1 MTLGIFQFKP
11 IKMKTMTKSIL
22 GIALML
28 AAFAASAQEVRTL
41 LKGEV
46 FNVTFQKLALMKAT
60 EDFDHG
66 ERTLITVK
74 EGKFEHELTADVLE
88 VYVLFFE
95 EQLAQGGIHTFYFV
109 PDSDSIHF
117 KLYLFDEYEKTE
129 ISGSKATD
137 EITFFHKEMQETF
150 QPDYDPLLE
159 ILDQMIESGEF
170 FSDQYME
177 YQLAYRKAIEEED
190 YEKAVYYTTKRVE
203 LRESGDHVS
212 EKGRVIENQMHSIDV
227 RITQWGLNYLDES
240 LSLYSYLRLIQLTQS
255 LNYIKGLTY
264 EDLNTLAEK
273 FYAKYPDHPYTS
285 LSKSMMEALKRIQVG
300 NKFVDFALPDLE
312 GNFHQLSEVIEGKY
326 AVIDLWASWCGPCIM
341 GSREL
346 LPIYEEFKDKGFTI
360 CGVAREFKSTDRMA
374 HRIEAEGFSWVNLVE
389 LDDRN
394 KIWLQYGVSGGG
406 KKFLV
411 DDKGII
417 LAIDPKP
424 DEVRDILVQRLS
436 GLPE

>member
-1 MTLGIFQFKP
+1 
-11 IKMKTMTKSIL
+11 MKKSIL
-22 GIALML
+22 VIALML
-28 AAFAASAQEVRTL
+28 SAFAASAQEVRTL

-46 FNVTFQKLALMKAT
+46 FNVPFQKLALMKAT

-74 EGKFEHELTADVLE
+74 EGKFEHELIADVLE
-88 VYVLFFE
+88 VYLLFFE
-95 EQLAQGGIHTFYFV
+95 EQWVQGSIHPFYFV
-109 PDSDSIHF
+109 PDSDRINFS
-117 KLYLFDEYEKTE
+117 LYTSDEFEKTE

-137 EITFFHKEMQETF
+137 EIKYFFKKQEETF
-150 QPDYDPLLE
+150 QHVFDPLLE
-159 ILDQMIESGEF
+159 IQDQLIESGEF

-177 YQLAYRKAIEEED
+177 YQLAYEKAVED
-190 YEKAVYYTTKRVE
+190 ENYETAVYYTSKRVQ
-203 LRESGDHVS
+203 LMESGDFVS
-212 EKGRVIENQMHSIDV
+212 EKGRVVVNQMDSLNVI
-227 RITQWGLNYLDES
+227 IIQWGLDYLAES
-240 LSLYSYLRLIQLTQS
+240 LSLYSYLRLIQLMQMIDHLKSVTF
-255 LNYIKGLTY
+255 

-273 FYAKYPDHPYTS
+273 FYVKYPDHPYTS

-300 NKFVDFALPDLE
+300 NKFVDFSLPDLE
-312 GNFHQLSEVIEGKY
+312 GNIHQLSEIIGGKY

-346 LPIYEEFKDKGFTI
+346 LPIYEEYKDKGFTI
-360 CGVAREFKSTDRMA
+360 CAVAREFKSTDQMVR
-374 HRIEAEGFSWVNLVE
+374 RIEVEGFSWLNLVE

-394 KIWLQYGVSGGG
+394 NIWLQYGVSGGG

-424 DEVRDILVQRLS
+424 HVIREILTERLS
-436 GLPE
+436 GMQE